1 MQLRGTPFRVTRS
14 VVPGLS
20 AGCRRPAVIRRD
32 RVAER
37 EYRWLDHHPR
47 ELSLAWPRT
56 RGTDGCRDVE
66 TCGKGCLIRARWPL
80 TQPFPLPFERRA
92 ESCTGG
98 STRCE
103 YGTYPRPHRVGGS
116 AVGPDSPPSHSAG
129 PYNAILDSDPPS
141 RVAVAFLG
149 AGGGPRM
156 VMPSATGRSAPHATH
171 DSDSS
176 YIVDGWTTS
185 LFAR

>member
-1 MQLRGTPFRVTRS
+1 MPLRVTRS
-14 VVPGLS
+14 VAPGLS
-20 AGCRRPAVIRRD
+20 AGCRRPAVIRRG

-47 ELSLAWPRT
+47 ELPLVWPRT
-56 RGTDGCRDVE
+56 DGTAGGRNVE
-66 TCGKGCLIRARWPL
+66 TRVKRCLLRTRRPL

-129 PYNAILDSDPPS
+129 PYNVNIDSDPPS

-156 VMPSATGRSAPHATH
+156 VVPSATALSAPRIKH
-171 DSDSS
+171 DSESTHTN
-176 YIVDGWTTS
+176 DGWTTS
-185 LFAR
+185 LFARV